1 MRGFILS
8 PAAQADIDGIWD
20 YTAQRWGEE
29 QAARYLRGLRD
40 VCRELADGTRSGRP
54 VDIRP
59 GYHRCPSGAHV
70 LYFRTAD
77 DGQIVIIRVL
87 HQRMDVN
94 RHL

>member
-29 QAARYLRGLRD
+29 QAVRYLQGLRD
-40 VCRELADGTRSGRP
+40 ACRELADGTRPSRP
-54 VDIRP
+54 VDIRL
-59 GYHRCPSGAHV
+59 GYHRCQSGSHV
-70 LYFRTAD
+70 LYFKTAD
-77 DGQIVIIRVL
+77 DGQIVIIRIL

>member
-1 MRGFILS
+1 MKGFILS

-20 YTAQRWGEE
+20 YTARRWGEE
-29 QAARYLRGLRD
+29 QAVRYLQDMRD
-40 VCRELADGTRSGRP
+40 VCRKLAAGTRPSRP

-59 GYHRCPSGAHV
+59 GYHRCQSGSHV
-70 LYFRTAD
+70 LYFKTAD
-77 DGQIVIIRVL
+77 DGQIVIIRIL